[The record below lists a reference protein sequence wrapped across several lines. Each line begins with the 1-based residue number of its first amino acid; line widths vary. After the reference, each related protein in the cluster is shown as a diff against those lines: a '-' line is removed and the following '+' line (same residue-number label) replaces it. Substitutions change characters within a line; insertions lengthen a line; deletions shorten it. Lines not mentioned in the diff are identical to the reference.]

1 MGPGA
6 RASSRRKRSI
16 EMIITPSYSIC
27 SPPPML
33 GALRRDW
40 QRKGSE
46 ELPNDLGRARTEP
59 RLWEGGAVPDG
70 EFEIVEVF
78 GEEGRLDA
86 FYGFVGRISR
96 AMGAQ
101 LHGPSQQVNCDRRQ
115 FF

>member
-1 MGPGA
+1 M
-6 RASSRRKRSI
+6 
-16 EMIITPSYSIC
+16 
-27 SPPPML
+27 

-46 ELPNDLGRARTEP
+46 ELPNDLGRARTEL

-70 EFEIVEVF
+70 EFETVEVF

-101 LHGPSQQVNCDRRQ
+101 LHGPSQL
-115 FF
+115 